1 MANESVRPVL
11 PQFFFKGPLG
21 SWFQVPQLGRPPVPP
36 FRQLKLG
43 DRWRSMPRLPHLS
56 IMMFP
61 TILSGR
67 ERVGGLS
74 TSDLFHDLPEAS
86 FQVGSIRWRKG
97 NSFIQPQ
104 EPLLPLFGGDY

>member
-1 MANESVRPVL
+1 MANESVRPML

-21 SWFQVPQLGRPPVPP
+21 SWFQVPQLGRPPMPP

-67 ERVGGLS
+67 ESVGGLS
-74 TSDLFHDLPEAS
+74 TSDLFHD
-86 FQVGSIRWRKG
+86 
-97 NSFIQPQ
+97 
-104 EPLLPLFGGDY
+104 